1 MINVPITLCTS
12 KQSIDY
18 RNEIS
23 MRWYYN
29 TVHGVTVGWP
39 RSTSKLHTIILFS
52 SSYPQLMSVVSS
64 ERYWKD
70 LLDVHNPG
78 VLEIHLDTD
87 KQCYT
92 NKVARSAVA
101 DRQVRIFYWVVVIMG
116 IVVPPYILYITWW
129 KQLAVLEQVKVTKGG
144 PAVMWAC
151 IAWMPLANLYF
162 TVKLIATSLHF
173 EVNEEYQ
180 RDNEK
185 AVGLVLAFLIIF
197 SSVAAVIQSGRSLP
211 GLPNTSVLKS
221 TIVSR
226 VVKFH
231 IWTNFNV
238 FLAFVLA
245 TSSFVALLVGTNP
258 FLYGSALL
266 AIVVAASLPI
276 LLTATL
282 FTIGQDFL
290 RDPDFRLTWREAMWQ
305 AGRLLLVTTGC
316 AGVALFLGCICFLLL
331 LSKGGDKVQSVSG
344 VASFLTSHV
353 VLTALPLLM
362 HSLIR
367 FIRNITF
374 N

>member
-1 MINVPITLCTS
+1 M
-12 KQSIDY
+12 
-18 RNEIS
+18 
-23 MRWYYN
+23 
-29 TVHGVTVGWP
+29 
-39 RSTSKLHTIILFS
+39 
-52 SSYPQLMSVVSS
+52 
-64 ERYWKD
+64 
-70 LLDVHNPG
+70 
-78 VLEIHLDTD
+78 
-87 KQCYT
+87 
-92 NKVARSAVA
+92 
-101 DRQVRIFYWVVVIMG
+101 
-116 IVVPPYILYITWW
+116 
-129 KQLAVLEQVKVTKGG
+129 
-144 PAVMWAC
+144 MWAC

-173 EVNEEYQ
+173 EVTEEYQ

-197 SSVAAVIQSGRSLP
+197 SSIAAVIQSGRSLP

-221 TIVSR
+221 TIVRR
-226 VVKFH
+226 VIKFH

-282 FTIGQDFL
+282 FTIGQVFL
-290 RDPDFRLTWREAMWQ
+290 RDPDVRLTWREAIWQ
-305 AGRLLLVTTGC
+305 AGRLLLVATGC

-331 LSKGGDKVQSVSG
+331 LSKGGNKVQSVSG
-344 VASFLTSHV
+344 VASFFMSHV